1 MQAVEGIFRERVRFA
16 KTKLS
21 GGDTPAPA
29 QLAAFLRALVASLRP
44 HTAAIP
50 VEAKKMLQETFQM
63 ASWDVMCN
71 APLAGCSRPCSPGE
85 LVAFLETAQK
95 RIRMGV
101 VTAGWGDYK
110 PVAAQPVAPALVPGS
125 GSASSPAPATP
136 VEANGVAHTP
146 ATAASPAPAEDAVAV
161 AARRVAKVQAQAAN
175 AARASLESEAAALM
189 EEPAV
194 LSLVER
200 LETNPD
206 AATMATI
213 AGDLSLQR
221 KLAVLLRA
229 GVLQPPDA
237 SAEGEQLPPGMAE
250 LFTGDGELARAVAE
264 ASAAVALA
272 AGLGEGDTPLLVMTE
287 EEAIRQ
293 LQVEI
298 EEQLE
303 RNHFRALG
311 I

>member
-1 MQAVEGIFRERVRFA
+1 
-16 KTKLS
+16 
-21 GGDTPAPA
+21 
-29 QLAAFLRALVASLRP
+29 
-44 HTAAIP
+44 
-50 VEAKKMLQETFQM
+50 
-63 ASWDVMCN
+63 
-71 APLAGCSRPCSPGE
+71 
-85 LVAFLETAQK
+85 
-95 RIRMGV
+95 
-101 VTAGWGDYK
+101 
-110 PVAAQPVAPALVPGS
+110 
-125 GSASSPAPATP
+125 
-136 VEANGVAHTP
+136 
-146 ATAASPAPAEDAVAV
+146 
-161 AARRVAKVQAQAAN
+161 
-175 AARASLESEAAALM
+175 M